1 MEEKKTD
8 EKLYM
13 PVNVPDSEDYV
24 AGIGKKELTII
35 GICLAVAVVM
45 AIIIYTAVGDEVVAL
60 IAAGIFIALVILCV
74 RRDPFNESLIDKLKI
89 VIAYHRA
96 QKQYVYSYFNVY
108 EDR

>member
-1 MEEKKTD
+1 MEDKKND

-24 AGIGKKELTII
+24 AGIGKKELAII

-45 AIIIYTAVGDEVVAL
+45 AIIIYTASGDEVVAL
-60 IAAGIFIALVILCV
+60 AAAGIFIALVILCV
-74 RRDPFNESLIDKLKI
+74 RRDPYQESLIDKLKI
-89 VIAYHRA
+89 VIAYYRA

>member
-1 MEEKKTD
+1 MEDKKND

-24 AGIGKKELTII
+24 AGIGNKELTII

-89 VIAYHRA
+89 VIAYYRA
-96 QKQYVYSYFNVY
+96 QKQYVYSYFNIY
-108 EDR
+108 EEK

>member
-1 MEEKKTD
+1 MEDKKND

-24 AGIGKKELTII
+24 AGIGNKELAII

-45 AIIIYTAVGDEVVAL
+45 AIIIYTASGDEVVAL
-60 IAAGIFIALVILCV
+60 AAAGIFIALVILCV
-74 RRDPFNESLIDKLKI
+74 RRDPFNESLINKLKI
-89 VIAYHRA
+89 VIAYYRA

>member
-13 PVNVPDSEDYV
+13 PVNVPDSKDYV
-24 AGIGKKELTII
+24 AGIGNKELTII

-60 IAAGIFIALVILCV
+60 IAAGTFIALVILCV

-89 VIAYHRA
+89 VIAYYRA
-96 QKQYVYSYFNVY
+96 QKQYVYSYFNIY